1 MKQTSNPTESQTEPQ
16 TKSPTKFLS
25 GVGDVY
31 RRVLPGGFYLGI
43 LQGVLPEGFYRGV
56 FLGSFTGGF
65 TPGRGGTGGFT
76 GGRVT
81 GRVLPGGSTRG
92 FYREGGTREF
102 YRIFTR
108 VLPGFTGVLLGF
120 YWGFNPHGENGL
132 FGDHDLEDI

>member
-1 MKQTSNPTESQTEPQ
+1 M
-16 TKSPTKFLS
+16 F
-25 GVGDVY
+25 Y
-31 RRVLPGGFYLGI
+31 RRGFTEGFSWGVLPGVLPGG
-43 LQGVLPEGFYRGV
+43 E
-56 FLGSFTGGF
+56 
-65 TPGRGGTGGFT
+65 GGTGGFT

>member
-65 TPGRGGTGGFT
+65 TR
-76 GGRVT
+76 GRVT

-92 FYREGGTREF
+92 FYWEGG
-102 YRIFTR
+102 YQG
-108 VLPGFTGVLLGF
+108 VLPDFYQGFTGFYGGFTGGLILMGKMVCLGTMIWKTFDYFCIRF
-120 YWGFNPHGENGL
+120 Y
-132 FGDHDLEDI
+132 